1 VIHQLI
7 FAYPKPGMSEEA
19 FQRYWVEEHAVRFAS
34 RIPQIRKYMVDTR
47 IPLPGETGDPL
58 WSGIAE
64 IWLAN
69 GEEQLASLQTPEFLE
84 GARRDEPNW
93 AAFWRTIGVDSTA
106 YEILP
111 GPGESRDSGLI
122 KLVLLMKRK
131 EGLPL
136 AAFRSYMLETHAARA
151 TQLPGLRRYM
161 QNHTVDGAYGVGE
174 ALLDAAEQFWFD
186 SVEALQAAQQSLQQQ
201 VLDSSYAVATETR
214 YLHPMVVQEHWII
227 GPEPRSYDPATGKA
241 G

>member
-19 FQRYWVEEHAVRFAS
+19 FQRYWVEEHAVRYAS
-34 RIPQIRKYMVDTR
+34 KIPQIRKYLVDTR
-47 IPLPGETGDPL
+47 IPLPGETGEPL

-93 AAFWRTIGVDSTA
+93 AAFWRTIGMDTTA
-106 YEILP
+106 YDIVQ
-111 GPGESRDSGLI
+111 GPGEQRGTDLI

-136 AAFRSYMLETHAARA
+136 ESFRSYLLGPHADRA
-151 TQLPGLRRYM
+151 KELPGLRRYM

-186 SVEALQAAQQSLQQQ
+186 SVEDLQAAQRSVQQQ
-201 VLDSSYAVATETR
+201 VLDASYRVATETR
-214 YLHPMVVQEHWII
+214 YLHPMVVKEHWII
-227 GPEPRSYDPATGKA
+227 GPEVRPYDPVTGKA